1 MSTVWF
7 QRVRHRVAENQRP
20 VAAARDSTRAG
31 RARSGSSRLHPGR
44 WTMSD
49 QSKGPEPEV
58 GRERRC
64 CSRGRYRQ
72 TRAGLQ
78 WAGGACDGTIRVP
91 RPVPCPLLQILASP
105 SCSRTIPLVRLAG
118 PSLTA
123 RTVADVASTRCP
135 AHSGHPLAPEAAGSA
150 PCGPWNCSV
159 ECARSRRAPHHS
171 RRRRRVAI
179 PASARRSAP
188 VGRPDM
194 FHVKRH
200 RPALWCG
207 AGVGEVGL
215 SIGASTITA
224 GGRGFT

>member
-1 MSTVWF
+1 
-7 QRVRHRVAENQRP
+7 
-20 VAAARDSTRAG
+20 
-31 RARSGSSRLHPGR
+31 
-44 WTMSD
+44 MSD

-58 GRERRC
+58 GRERWC

-135 AHSGHPLAPEAAGSA
+135 PHSGHPLAPEAADSA

-200 RPALWCG
+200 RPAVVVRG
-207 AGVGEVGL
+207 R
-215 SIGASTITA
+215 
-224 GGRGFT
+224 GGRGRPVDRCKHDNRRRARFHVKHRRHGDQMLPNRDRESSRRRGTRVGGSGQRAPGD